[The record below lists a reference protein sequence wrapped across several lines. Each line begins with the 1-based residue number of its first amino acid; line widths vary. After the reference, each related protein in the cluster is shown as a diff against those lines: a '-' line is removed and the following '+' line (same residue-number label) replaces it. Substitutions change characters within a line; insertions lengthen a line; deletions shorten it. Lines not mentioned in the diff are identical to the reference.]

1 MGPGL
6 IMPHEPDARSAPVA
20 FREARLRPIA
30 VERLMRIRN
39 SSNPTTVAA
48 FPAPETEA
56 GAGGPSD
63 APPHGLWL
71 EQRHSVAEERV
82 LAEIAHELGNFF
94 HKLYYWAEFLQEKR
108 ADHSSEATAAQ
119 MLTQTVGGL
128 EEFLKGTL
136 DFFRPLKL
144 SPVQMPLADVVSG
157 MIVQLRAQ
165 LHGWP
170 VRVSDAGS
178 WERCSVLIDPARLPA
193 VFLAIGRRLTER
205 APAGTGVHVALET
218 LADGFE
224 AAYRVEG
231 RFGTPGFQTAASCVE
246 WALAERIV
254 ALHGGHLRQRE
265 LADGPPALVLFL
277 PFQR

>member
-1 MGPGL
+1 MSTPY
-6 IMPHEPDARSAPVA
+6 ESDARSARVA
-20 FREARLRPIA
+20 SEEARA
-30 VERLMRIRN
+30 QAFAAERFMRIRN
-39 SSNPTTVAA
+39 SSSSTTIAACPT
-48 FPAPETEA
+48 PAPD
-56 GAGGPSD
+56 SD
-63 APPHGLWL
+63 DVPPPDAAAHDPWM

-136 DFFRPLKL
+136 DYFRPLKL
-144 SPVQMPLADVVSG
+144 SPVQMPLADIVAG

-170 VRVSDAGS
+170 VRVSDAGG
-178 WERCSVLIDPARLPA
+178 WDQRSVLIDPARFPA
-193 VFLAIGRRLTER
+193 VFLAVGPRLTER
-205 APAGTGVHVALET
+205 APAGTGVHVGLE
-218 LADGFE
+218 ARSDGIE
-224 AAYRVEG
+224 AAFLVEG

-254 ALHGGHLRQRE
+254 ALHRGRLQQRE
-265 LADGPPALVLFL
+265 LPDGPPALVLFL

>member
-1 MGPGL
+1 MTAPNESDLSPVGS
-6 IMPHEPDARSAPVA
+6 EQARSRVVA
-20 FREARLRPIA
+20 AEKF
-30 VERLMRIRN
+30 MRIRN
-39 SSNPTTVAA
+39 SSGPTTIAA
-48 FPAPETEA
+48 YPTPAPE
-56 GAGGPSD
+56 GGTADAASD
-63 APPHGLWL
+63 APSHGPWL
-71 EQRHSVAEERV
+71 EQRHPVAEERV

-136 DFFRPLKL
+136 DYFRPLKL
-144 SPVQMPLADVVSG
+144 SPVQMPLAEIVAG
-157 MIVQLRAQ
+157 MVVQLRAQ

-170 VRVSDAGS
+170 VRVSDQGG
-178 WERCSVLIDPARLPA
+178 WEQRAVLIDPAKLPA
-193 VFLAIGRRLTER
+193 VFLAVGRRLTER
-205 APAGTGVHVALET
+205 APAGTGVHVGLESSS
-218 LADGFE
+218 DGIE
-224 AAYRVEG
+224 AVFSVEG

-254 ALHGGHLRQRE
+254 ALHGGRLQQRD
-265 LADGPPALVLFL
+265 LPDGSPVLVLFL

>member
-1 MGPGL
+1 MSAPN
-6 IMPHEPDARSAPVA
+6 ESDVAPVA
-20 FREARLRPIA
+20 SEHARSRVVA
-30 VERLMRIRN
+30 TERFMRIRN
-39 SSNPTTVAA
+39 SSGPTTIVAYPM
-48 FPAPETEA
+48 PAPEGSA
-56 GAGGPSD
+56 DAASD
-63 APPHGLWL
+63 APAHGPWL
-71 EQRHSVAEERV
+71 EQRHSVTEERV

-136 DFFRPLKL
+136 DYFRPLKL
-144 SPVQMPLADVVSG
+144 SPVQMPLADIVAG
-157 MIVQLRAQ
+157 MVVQLRAQ

-170 VRVSDAGS
+170 VRVSDQGG
-178 WERCSVLIDPARLPA
+178 WEQRAVLIDPARLPA
-193 VFLAIGRRLTER
+193 VFLAVGRRLTER
-205 APAGTGVHVALET
+205 APAGTGVHVGLESSS
-218 LADGFE
+218 DGIE
-224 AAYRVEG
+224 AVFRVEG

-254 ALHGGHLRQRE
+254 ALHGGRLQQRDVP
-265 LADGPPALVLFL
+265 DGPPVLELFL